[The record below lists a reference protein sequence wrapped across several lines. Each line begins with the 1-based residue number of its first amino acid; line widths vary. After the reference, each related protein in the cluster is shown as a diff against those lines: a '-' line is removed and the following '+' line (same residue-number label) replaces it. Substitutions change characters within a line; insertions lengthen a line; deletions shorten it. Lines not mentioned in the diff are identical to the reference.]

1 MEGPPGRD
9 VFSCD
14 VAWATPLVLL
24 TSLGRQH
31 RTMKGSGSLTEQLG
45 TIRNALSDRFLL
57 NAPSQEDV
65 AGHAWEEEIAKV
77 RERLEDVIQAV
88 YRLSGVKLPGRN
100 GHDSSDGNL
109 LQLLEGE
116 TLKDRLRDDLESFS
130 LKAAAD
136 SIREAEEHARNAM
149 GVLERDFKVQ
159 VEHLSRELRAGL
171 REQFRPEAVEV
182 DLSQETRDRV
192 AEMVERQTDEFAR
205 WVWLNCK
212 GKGKPIA
219 SEIEFFLEPYAQ
231 EVSGKFLG
239 SFRQQI
245 QDIVSEQGELF
256 EESRHGRE
264 SLIESELESLRQ
276 KARLVC
282 EQNAD
287 AVIGASTERLNAA
300 ASELISG
307 LEGRCASELE
317 SNFGRLHARLAEASA
332 AEKEELQRVYESR
345 EEKFR
350 QLLDELAGEAQEK
363 CMSEITGRI
372 EESAAGVIETSV
384 QHLHHQAEDSLEH
397 SKEEIRSY
405 MQLQSEEARLQ
416 VEEHGVKA
424 HELVRA
430 DAARAAENLRMAE
443 NEIGDACEKHI
454 AASREQVEEGIQE
467 WMDSISERMQQLDEV
482 YRKVQESQENGAL
495 QYASRLQQA
504 AESCVNDVAGRM
516 QQEAGEASSRVKES
530 VEAISGSVM
539 RELSEHL
546 NSSVA
551 LLRQEVGEATSR
563 IESVMS
569 QSLEGYRQQ
578 LVEAGE
584 DIARQQVRAMAGNLT
599 DLHDRL
605 IRAAELLIS
614 ENS

>member
-1 MEGPPGRD
+1 
-9 VFSCD
+9 
-14 VAWATPLVLL
+14 
-24 TSLGRQH
+24 
-31 RTMKGSGSLTEQLG
+31 MKGSGSLTEQLG

-57 NAPSQEDV
+57 NAPSQQDV
-65 AGHAWEEEIAKV
+65 AGQAWEEEIAKV
-77 RERLEDVIQAV
+77 RETLEDVIRAV
-88 YRLSGVKLPGRN
+88 YRLSGVKLPGSN
-100 GHDSSDGNL
+100 GHNSSDGNL
-109 LQLLEGE
+109 SPLLEGE
-116 TLKDRLRDDLESFS
+116 TLKDRIRDDLESFS

-136 SIREAEEHARNAM
+136 LIRDAEEHARNSM
-149 GVLERDFKVQ
+149 GVLQRDFKVG
-159 VEHLSRELRAGL
+159 VELLSKELRESL
-171 REQFRPEAVEV
+171 RDQFRPEAVEV

-239 SFRQQI
+239 SVRQQVEDVI
-245 QDIVSEQGELF
+245 AEQGELF
-256 EESRHGRE
+256 EESRHGRD
-264 SLIESELESLRQ
+264 SLIEGELESLRET
-276 KARLVC
+276 ARLVC

-287 AVIGASTERLNAA
+287 SVIRSSTERLNAA
-300 ASELISG
+300 ADELLNG
-307 LEGRCASELE
+307 VEGRCASEFE
-317 SNFGRLHARLAEASA
+317 GTFGRFQARLAEASG
-332 AEKEELQRVYESR
+332 AEKGEVERVYEGR
-345 EEKFR
+345 EENFR
-350 QLLDELAGEAQEK
+350 HLLEALAGETQDK
-363 CMSEITGRI
+363 CVSEVSARI
-372 EESAAGVIETSV
+372 EESAAGVIESSV

-405 MQLQSEEARLQ
+405 MQLQGEEARLQ

-424 HELVRA
+424 HELLRA
-430 DAARAAENLRMAE
+430 DAVRAAENLRMAE
-443 NEIGDACEKHI
+443 NEIGDACERHI
-454 AASREQVEEGIQE
+454 AASREQVEKGVQE
-467 WMDSISERMQQLDEV
+467 LMDSVSERMQQLDEV
-482 YRKVQESQENGAL
+482 YRKVQESQETGAL

-539 RELSEHL
+539 RELSEHV
-546 NSSVA
+546 NSSVT

-563 IESVMS
+563 IESVVS

-578 LVEAGE
+578 LAEAGE
-584 DIARQQVRAMAGNLT
+584 DVARQQVKAMAGNLT